1 VTVTEWLRRRFTRP
15 PEIVRA
21 VVLASPD
28 PDERVLAWGEL
39 VRGGGWL
46 VATSRGLRSVPAELP
61 LDAAGD
67 VGVLAWHEI
76 GSARWS
82 ATNDGGG
89 SFAVV
94 RLTEVE
100 PGVQARQPAERYVL
114 ADAGELPPVVR
125 KRVDQTVVDSR
136 RSPLPSGGAV
146 LLVARRVPGRA
157 AREWSVV
164 FDDDADRIDPTAR
177 EIARQKLAD
186 VVAAEQAD

>member
-1 VTVTEWLRRRFTRP
+1 MAVQEWLRRRFARP

-67 VGVLAWHEI
+67 VGVLPWHEI
-76 GSARWS
+76 GSARWT

-94 RLTEVE
+94 RLAEVE
-100 PGVQARQPAERYVL
+100 PGVQARQPAERYAL
-114 ADAGELPPVVR
+114 ADAGDLPPVVR
-125 KRVDQTVVDSR
+125 RRVDQTVVASR

-146 LLVARRVPGRA
+146 VLVARRVPGQA
-157 AREWSVV
+157 AREWTVV
-164 FDDDADRIDPTAR
+164 FDDDGDRDDPTSR
-177 EIARQKLAD
+177 EVARQKLAEA
-186 VVAAEQAD
+186 VAAELPE